1 MNKQYVSS
9 LQKKMFRYAFITSVF
24 TEFTQI
30 IALTVDSLIVCIY
43 LGELE
48 IGAVGI
54 AGPFFYLVGIPAC
67 CLASGLQTLCAQ
79 EMGRGRVDGVGR
91 LFSETVSLTGAVLL
105 ALTAIVALTVPGIA
119 WLFGA
124 RGSTAEMHPATC
136 QYLYGLTFEIVPFV
150 LMSITIPV
158 VTLDNGSRTVMLS
171 SIAGCL
177 TDIILD
183 IVAVTQGWGLFGIG
197 LASSM
202 SALVSFLVLL
212 THFLK
217 KKRTIRF
224 KLAKIGFRSIW
235 NVIRTGLSSAFHSM
249 AGMIRSWLLNMIAIS
264 AGGSVAMSL
273 IAIHGTILDFVDIAA
288 VGIAGAVGVLASIGL
303 KTVCALA
310 KEFNYY
316 RVYGMNTT
324 MIRLEQPD

>member
-1 MNKQYVSS
+1 MKRQYVSS

-30 IALTVDSLIVCIY
+30 IALTVDSLIVCMY

-158 VTLDNGSRTVMLS
+158 VTLDNGNRTVMLS

-177 TDIILD
+177 TDIVLD
-183 IVAVTQGWGLFGIG
+183 IVAAKQGWGLFGIG
-197 LASSM
+197 LASSL
-202 SALVSFLVLL
+202 SAFVSLCVLL

-217 KKRTIRF
+217 KS
-224 KLAKIGFRSIW
+224 ARS
-235 NVIRTGLSSAFHSM
+235 
-249 AGMIRSWLLNMIAIS
+249 
-264 AGGSVAMSL
+264 
-273 IAIHGTILDFVDIAA
+273 
-288 VGIAGAVGVLASIGL
+288 ASG
-303 KTVCALA
+303 
-310 KEFNYY
+310 
-316 RVYGMNTT
+316 
-324 MIRLEQPD
+324 

>member
-1 MNKQYVSS
+1 
-9 LQKKMFRYAFITSVF
+9 
-24 TEFTQI
+24 
-30 IALTVDSLIVCIY
+30 
-43 LGELE
+43 
-48 IGAVGI
+48 
-54 AGPFFYLVGIPAC
+54 
-67 CLASGLQTLCAQ
+67 
-79 EMGRGRVDGVGR
+79 
-91 LFSETVSLTGAVLL
+91 
-105 ALTAIVALTVPGIA
+105 
-119 WLFGA
+119 
-124 RGSTAEMHPATC
+124 
-136 QYLYGLTFEIVPFV
+136 
-150 LMSITIPV
+150 
-158 VTLDNGSRTVMLS
+158 MLS

-177 TDIILD
+177 TDIVLD

-202 SALVSFLVLL
+202 SALASFLVLL